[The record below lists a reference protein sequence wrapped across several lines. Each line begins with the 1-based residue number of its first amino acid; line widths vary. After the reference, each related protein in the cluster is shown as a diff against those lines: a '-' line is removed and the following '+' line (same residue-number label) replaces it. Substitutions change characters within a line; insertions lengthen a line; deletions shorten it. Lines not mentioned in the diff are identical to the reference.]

1 MAYRLSHIKLILV
14 HMTADN

>member
-1 MAYRLSHIKLILV
+1 MAYRLSHIKLILA